1 MAEERGAIK
10 MIKRKIMITLAATV
24 AAMTLVTGCGKK
36 TTSMTETSRED
47 LVQVT
52 KDSDENETSGDKKLP
67 TTTKETEK
75 STKESASEGKEAE
88 TTSGTDETDIKPEE
102 TSEKVDAKPAQSQ
115 TSKPAVSEQKTNPA
129 AYTPEKSGTKPA
141 QSQTSKPAVN
151 EQQTKPVQK
160 PSQAV
165 TQPAT
170 KAPAEPAT
178 TPAATPV
185 TKPTEPQKPKVKTMW
200 DAPYDVEGIK
210 AYIIKELKARGYRY
224 SPEYAKEEY
233 GVENWSITPDEAAW
247 DNYCTVTAGPQR
259 YYDKVN
265 KCAVGHQHY
274 RWSEPFNGSIAENA
288 EASTEWMTNHAINYW
303 DEIYGQHDYPIFYVY
318 VESFDDGC
326 VIFYILAG

>member
-1 MAEERGAIK
+1 
-10 MIKRKIMITLAATV
+10 MIKRKIMITLTATV

-36 TTSMTETSRED
+36 TTSMTEISGED

-52 KDSDENETSGDKKLP
+52 KDSDENETSGDKALP

-75 STKESASEGKEAE
+75 STKESASEETEAE
-88 TTSGTDETDIKPEE
+88 TTSGTDETDIKPAE
-102 TSEKVDAKPAQSQ
+102 
-115 TSKPAVSEQKTNPA
+115 
-129 AYTPEKSGTKPA
+129 TPEKTDTKPV

-210 AYIIKELKARGYRY
+210 AYIIKELKARGYKY
-224 SPEYAKEEY
+224 SDEYYKPLLGDEF
-233 GVENWSITPDEAAW
+233 VESTPDDCAW

-274 RWSEPFNGSIAENA
+274 KWSEPFDGSIAENA

-303 DEIYGQHDYPIFYVY
+303 DEIYGQGCNSPTFAVY
-318 VESFDDGC
+318 VEQFDDGC
-326 VIFYILAG
+326 VIFYILVG

>member
-1 MAEERGAIK
+1 

-36 TTSMTETSRED
+36 TTSMSEISGED

-52 KDSDENETSGDKKLP
+52 KDSDENETSGDKALP

-75 STKESASEGKEAE
+75 STKESASEEKEAE
-88 TTSGTDETDIKPEE
+88 TSSGTDETDIKPAE
-102 TSEKVDAKPAQSQ
+102 TSEKTDAKPAQSH
-115 TSKPAVSEQKTNPA
+115 
-129 AYTPEKSGTKPA
+129 
-141 QSQTSKPAVN
+141 TSKPAVN

-160 PSQAV
+160 PSQTV

-210 AYIIKELKARGYRY
+210 AYIIKEMKAKGYTY
-224 SPEYAKEEY
+224 ADEYWKAIIGDEFEGY
-233 GVENWSITPDEAAW
+233 TPDDCAW
-247 DNYCTVTAGPQR
+247 DNYCTTTAGPQR

-274 RWSEPFNGSIAENA
+274 KWSEPFNGSIAENA
-288 EASTEWMTNHAINYW
+288 EASTEWMVNHAIDYW
-303 DEIYGQHDYPIFYVY
+303 DEIYGKEYSYKKFSVY

-326 VIFYILAG
+326 VIFYILAM

>member
-1 MAEERGAIK
+1 

-36 TTSMTETSRED
+36 TTSMTEISGED

-52 KDSDENETSGDKKLP
+52 KDSDENETSGDKALP
-67 TTTKETEK
+67 TTDKETEK
-75 STKESASEGKEAE
+75 STKESASEEKEAE
-88 TTSGTDETDIKPEE
+88 SGTDETDIKPAE
-102 TSEKVDAKPAQSQ
+102 TSEKTDA
-115 TSKPAVSEQKTNPA
+115 
-129 AYTPEKSGTKPA
+129 KPA

-210 AYIIKELKARGYRY
+210 AYIIKELKARGYINSEEY
-224 SPEYAKEEY
+224 FKPLLGDEYAEA
-233 GVENWSITPDEAAW
+233 TPDNSAW
-247 DNYCTVTAGPQR
+247 DNYCTTTAGPQR

-265 KCAVGHQHY
+265 HCAVGHQHY
-274 RWSEPFNGSIAENA
+274 KWSEPFDGSIAENA
-288 EASTEWMTNHAINYW
+288 EASTEWMVNHAIDYW
-303 DEIYGQHDYPIFYVY
+303 DEIYGQHDYPYFSVY
-318 VESFDDGC
+318 VEQFDDGC

>member
-1 MAEERGAIK
+1 

-36 TTSMTETSRED
+36 TTSMTEISGED

-52 KDSDENETSGDKKLP
+52 KDSDENETSGDKALP
-67 TTTKETEK
+67 TTTKEIEK
-75 STKESASEGKEAE
+75 STKESASEEKEADIS
-88 TTSGTDETDIKPEE
+88 SGTDETDIKPAE
-102 TSEKVDAKPAQSQ
+102 TSEKTDA
-115 TSKPAVSEQKTNPA
+115 
-129 AYTPEKSGTKPA
+129 KPA

-178 TPAATPV
+178 TPAA
-185 TKPTEPQKPKVKTMW
+185 KPAEPQTTVAPKVKTMW

-210 AYIIKELKARGYRY
+210 AYIIKELKARGYSY
-224 SPEYAKEEY
+224 GPEYSKEKY
-233 GVENWSITPDEAAW
+233 GVESDDITPDEAAW
-247 DNYCTVTAGPQR
+247 DNYCTTTAGPQR

-265 KCAVGHQHY
+265 HCAVGHQHY
-274 RWSEPFNGSIAENA
+274 KWSEPFNGSIAENA
-288 EASTEWMTNHAINYW
+288 EASTEWMVNHAINYW
-303 DEIYGQHDYPIFYVY
+303 DNIYGKEYDYPVFSVY
-318 VESFDDGC
+318 VEQFDDGC

>member
-1 MAEERGAIK
+1 

-36 TTSMTETSRED
+36 TTSMTEISGED
-47 LVQVT
+47 LAQVT
-52 KDSDENETSGDKKLP
+52 KDSDENETSGDKALP

-88 TTSGTDETDIKPEE
+88 TTSGTDETDIKP
-102 TSEKVDAKPAQSQ
+102 V
-115 TSKPAVSEQKTNPA
+115 
-129 AYTPEKSGTKPA
+129 

-151 EQQTKPVQK
+151 EQQTKPGQK

-210 AYIIKELKARGYRY
+210 AYIIKELKARGYSY
-224 SPEYAKEEY
+224 GPEYSKEKY
-233 GVENWSITPDEAAW
+233 GVESDDITPDEAAW
-247 DNYCTVTAGPQR
+247 DNYCTTTAGPQR

-274 RWSEPFNGSIAENA
+274 KWSEPFNGSIAENA
-288 EASTEWMTNHAINYW
+288 EASTEWMVNHAINYW
-303 DEIYGQHDYPIFYVY
+303 DNIYGKEYDYPVFSVY
-318 VESFDDGC
+318 VEQFDDGC

>member
-1 MAEERGAIK
+1 

-36 TTSMTETSRED
+36 TTSMTEISGED

-52 KDSDENETSGDKKLP
+52 KDSDENESSGDKALP
-67 TTTKETEK
+67 TTDKETEK
-75 STKESASEGKEAE
+75 STKESASEEKEAE
-88 TTSGTDETDIKPEE
+88 SGTDETDIKSAE
-102 TSEKVDAKPAQSQ
+102 TSEKTDA
-115 TSKPAVSEQKTNPA
+115 
-129 AYTPEKSGTKPA
+129 KPA

-151 EQQTKPVQK
+151 EQQTKPAANTPEKSGTKPVQK

-210 AYIIKELKARGYRY
+210 AYIIKEMKAKGYTY
-224 SPEYAKEEY
+224 SDEYWKAIIGDEFEGY
-233 GVENWSITPDEAAW
+233 TPDDCAW
-247 DNYCTVTAGPQR
+247 DNYCTTTAGPQR

-274 RWSEPFNGSIAENA
+274 KWSEPFNGSIAENA
-288 EASTEWMTNHAINYW
+288 EASTEWMVNHAIHYW
-303 DEIYGQHDYPIFYVY
+303 DSIYGKEYSYKEFSVY

-326 VIFYILAG
+326 VIFYILAM

>member
-1 MAEERGAIK
+1 

-36 TTSMTETSRED
+36 TTSMTEISGED

-52 KDSDENETSGDKKLP
+52 KDSDENETSGDKALP
-67 TTTKETEK
+67 TTDKETEK
-75 STKESASEGKEAE
+75 STKESASEEKEAE
-88 TTSGTDETDIKPEE
+88 SGTDETDIKPAE
-102 TSEKVDAKPAQSQ
+102 TSEKADAKPAQSQ
-115 TSKPAVSEQKTNPA
+115 TSKPT
-129 AYTPEKSGTKPA
+129 
-141 QSQTSKPAVN
+141 VN

-210 AYIIKELKARGYRY
+210 AYIIKELKARGYSY
-224 SPEYAKEEY
+224 GPEYSKEKY
-233 GVENWSITPDEAAW
+233 GVESDDITPDEAAW
-247 DNYCTVTAGPQR
+247 DNYCTTTAGPQR

-274 RWSEPFNGSIAENA
+274 KWSEPFNGSIAENA
-288 EASTEWMTNHAINYW
+288 EASTEWMVNHAINYW
-303 DEIYGQHDYPIFYVY
+303 DNIYGKEYDYPVFSVY
-318 VESFDDGC
+318 VEQFDDGC

>member
-1 MAEERGAIK
+1 

-36 TTSMTETSRED
+36 TTSMTEISGED

-52 KDSDENETSGDKKLP
+52 KDSDENETSGDKALP
-67 TTTKETEK
+67 TTTKEIEK
-75 STKESASEGKEAE
+75 STKESASEEKEADIS
-88 TTSGTDETDIKPEE
+88 SGTDETDIKPAE
-102 TSEKVDAKPAQSQ
+102 TSEKADAKPAQGQASKSAIKEQQ
-115 TSKPAVSEQKTNPA
+115 TKPAAN
-129 AYTPEKSGTKPA
+129 TPEKSDTKPV

-178 TPAATPV
+178 TPAA
-185 TKPTEPQKPKVKTMW
+185 KPAEPQTTVAPKVKTMW

-210 AYIIKELKARGYRY
+210 AYIIKELKARGYSY
-224 SPEYAKEEY
+224 GPEYSKEKY
-233 GVENWSITPDEAAW
+233 GVESDDITPDEAAW
-247 DNYCTVTAGPQR
+247 DNYCTTTAGPQR

-265 KCAVGHQHY
+265 HCAVGHQHY
-274 RWSEPFNGSIAENA
+274 KWSEPFNGSIAENA
-288 EASTEWMTNHAINYW
+288 EASTEWMVNHAINYW
-303 DEIYGQHDYPIFYVY
+303 DNIYGKEYDYPVFSVY
-318 VESFDDGC
+318 VEQFDDGC

>member
-1 MAEERGAIK
+1 

-36 TTSMTETSRED
+36 TTSMTEISGED

-52 KDSDENETSGDKKLP
+52 KASDENETSGDKALP

-75 STKESASEGKEAE
+75 STKELTSEETEAE
-88 TTSGTDETDIKPEE
+88 TSSGTDETDIKPAE
-102 TSEKVDAKPAQSQ
+102 TSEKADAKPAQGQ
-115 TSKPAVSEQKTNPA
+115 ASKPAIK
-129 AYTPEKSGTKPA
+129 
-141 QSQTSKPAVN
+141 

-178 TPAATPV
+178 TPAA
-185 TKPTEPQKPKVKTMW
+185 KPAEPQTTVAPKVKTMW

-210 AYIIKELKARGYRY
+210 AYIIKELKARGYINSEEY
-224 SPEYAKEEY
+224 FKPLLGDEYAEA
-233 GVENWSITPDEAAW
+233 TPDNSAW
-247 DNYCTVTAGPQR
+247 DNYCTTTAGPQR

-274 RWSEPFNGSIAENA
+274 KWSEPFNGSIAENA
-288 EASTEWMTNHAINYW
+288 EASTEWMVNHAIDYW
-303 DEIYGQHDYPIFYVY
+303 DEIYGQHDYPYFSVY
-318 VESFDDGC
+318 VEQFDDGC

>member
-1 MAEERGAIK
+1 
-10 MIKRKIMITLAATV
+10 MITLAATV

-36 TTSMTETSRED
+36 TTSMTEISGED

-52 KDSDENETSGDKKLP
+52 KDSDENETSGDKALP
-67 TTTKETEK
+67 TTDKETEK
-75 STKESASEGKEAE
+75 STKESASEEKEAE
-88 TTSGTDETDIKPEE
+88 SGTDETDIKPAE
-102 TSEKVDAKPAQSQ
+102 TSEKTDA
-115 TSKPAVSEQKTNPA
+115 
-129 AYTPEKSGTKPA
+129 
-141 QSQTSKPAVN
+141 KPAVN

-210 AYIIKELKARGYRY
+210 AYIIKELKARGYINSEEY
-224 SPEYAKEEY
+224 FKPLLGDEYAEA
-233 GVENWSITPDEAAW
+233 TPDNSAW
-247 DNYCTVTAGPQR
+247 DNYCTTTAGPQR

-265 KCAVGHQHY
+265 HCAVGHQHY
-274 RWSEPFNGSIAENA
+274 KWSEPFDGSIAENA
-288 EASTEWMTNHAINYW
+288 EASTEWMVNHAIDYW
-303 DEIYGQHDYPIFYVY
+303 DEIYGQHDYPYFSVY
-318 VESFDDGC
+318 VEQFDDGC

>member
-1 MAEERGAIK
+1 

-24 AAMTLVTGCGKK
+24 AAMTLVTGCVKK
-36 TTSMTETSRED
+36 TTSMTEISGED

-52 KDSDENETSGDKKLP
+52 KDSDENETSGDKALP

-102 TSEKVDAKPAQSQ
+102 TSEKADAKPAQSQ
-115 TSKPAVSEQKTNPA
+115 TSKPAVSEQKT
-129 AYTPEKSGTKPA
+129 KPG
-141 QSQTSKPAVN
+141 
-151 EQQTKPVQK
+151 QK

-210 AYIIKELKARGYRY
+210 AYIIKELKARGYINSEEY
-224 SPEYAKEEY
+224 FKPLLGDEYAEA
-233 GVENWSITPDEAAW
+233 TPDNSAW
-247 DNYCTVTAGPQR
+247 DNYCTTTAGPQR

-265 KCAVGHQHY
+265 HCAVGHQHY
-274 RWSEPFNGSIAENA
+274 KWSEPFDGSIAENA
-288 EASTEWMTNHAINYW
+288 EASTEWMVNHAIDYW
-303 DEIYGQHDYPIFYVY
+303 DEIYGQHDYPYFSVY
-318 VESFDDGC
+318 VEQFDDGC

>member
-1 MAEERGAIK
+1 

-36 TTSMTETSRED
+36 TTSMTEISRED

-52 KDSDENETSGDKKLP
+52 KDSDENETSGDKALP

-75 STKESASEGKEAE
+75 STKESSSEETEAE
-88 TTSGTDETDIKPEE
+88 TSSGETDIKPAE
-102 TSEKVDAKPAQSQ
+102 TSEKADAKPAQSQ
-115 TSKPAVSEQKTNPA
+115 TSKPAVSEQKTKPA
-129 AYTPEKSGTKPA
+129 ANTPEKSDTKPV
-141 QSQTSKPAVN
+141 QSQTSKPTVN

-210 AYIIKELKARGYRY
+210 AYIIKELKARGYSY
-224 SPEYAKEEY
+224 GPEYSKEKY
-233 GVENWSITPDEAAW
+233 GVESDDITPDEAAW
-247 DNYCTVTAGPQR
+247 DNYCTTTAGPQR

-274 RWSEPFNGSIAENA
+274 KWSEPFNGSIAENA
-288 EASTEWMTNHAINYW
+288 EASTEWMVNHAINYW
-303 DEIYGQHDYPIFYVY
+303 DNIYGKEYDYPVFSVY
-318 VESFDDGC
+318 VEQFDDGC

>member
-1 MAEERGAIK
+1 

-36 TTSMTETSRED
+36 TTSMTEISGED

-52 KDSDENETSGDKKLP
+52 KDSDENETSGDKALP
-67 TTTKETEK
+67 TTDKETEK
-75 STKESASEGKEAE
+75 STKESASEEKEAE
-88 TTSGTDETDIKPEE
+88 SGTDETDIKPAE
-102 TSEKVDAKPAQSQ
+102 TSEKTDA
-115 TSKPAVSEQKTNPA
+115 
-129 AYTPEKSGTKPA
+129 KPA

-151 EQQTKPVQK
+151 EQQTKPVQR

-210 AYIIKELKARGYRY
+210 AYIIKELKARGYINL
-224 SPEYAKEEY
+224 EEY
-233 GVENWSITPDEAAW
+233 FKPLLGDEYVEATPDNSAW
-247 DNYCTVTAGPQR
+247 DNYCTTTAGPQR

-265 KCAVGHQHY
+265 HCAVGHQHY
-274 RWSEPFNGSIAENA
+274 KWSEPFDGSIAENA
-288 EASTEWMTNHAINYW
+288 EASTEWMVNHAIDYW
-303 DEIYGQHDYPIFYVY
+303 DEIYGQHDYPYFSVY
-318 VESFDDGC
+318 VEQFDDGC

>member
-1 MAEERGAIK
+1 

-36 TTSMTETSRED
+36 TTSMTEISGED

-52 KDSDENETSGDKKLP
+52 KDSDENETSGDKALP

-75 STKESASEGKEAE
+75 STKESASEEKEADIS
-88 TTSGTDETDIKPEE
+88 SGTDETDIKPAE
-102 TSEKVDAKPAQSQ
+102 TSEKADAKPAQGQASKSAIKEQQ
-115 TSKPAVSEQKTNPA
+115 TKPAAN
-129 AYTPEKSGTKPA
+129 TPEKSDTKPV

-224 SPEYAKEEY
+224 GPEYAKEEY
-233 GVENWSITPDEAAW
+233 GVENSSITPDEAAW

>member
-1 MAEERGAIK
+1 

-36 TTSMTETSRED
+36 TTSMTEISGED

-52 KDSDENETSGDKKLP
+52 KDSDENETSGDKALP
-67 TTTKETEK
+67 TTDKETEK
-75 STKESASEGKEAE
+75 STKESASEEKEAE
-88 TTSGTDETDIKPEE
+88 SGTDETDIKPAE
-102 TSEKVDAKPAQSQ
+102 TSEKTDAKPAQSQ
-115 TSKPAVSEQKTNPA
+115 TSKPAAN
-129 AYTPEKSGTKPA
+129 TPEKSGTKPV

-210 AYIIKELKARGYRY
+210 AYIIKELKARGYISSEEY
-224 SPEYAKEEY
+224 FKPLLGDEYAEA
-233 GVENWSITPDEAAW
+233 TPDNSAW
-247 DNYCTVTAGPQR
+247 DNYCTTTAGPQR

-265 KCAVGHQHY
+265 HCAVGHQHY
-274 RWSEPFNGSIAENA
+274 KWSEPFNGSIAENA
-288 EASTEWMTNHAINYW
+288 EASTEWMVNHAINYW
-303 DEIYGQHDYPIFYVY
+303 DEIYGQHDYPYFSVY
-318 VESFDDGC
+318 VEQFDDGC

>member
-1 MAEERGAIK
+1 MTEERGAIK

-36 TTSMTETSRED
+36 TTSMTEISRED

-75 STKESASEGKEAE
+75 STKESASEETEAE
-88 TTSGTDETDIKPEE
+88 TTSGTDETDIKPAE
-102 TSEKVDAKPAQSQ
+102 TSEKADAKPAQSQ
-115 TSKPAVSEQKTNPA
+115 TSKPAVSEQKTKPA
-129 AYTPEKSGTKPA
+129 ANTPEKSD
-141 QSQTSKPAVN
+141 
-151 EQQTKPVQK
+151 TKPVQK

-210 AYIIKELKARGYRY
+210 AYIIKEMKAKGYTY
-224 SPEYAKEEY
+224 ADEYWKAIIGDEFEGY
-233 GVENWSITPDEAAW
+233 TPDDCAW
-247 DNYCTVTAGPQR
+247 DNYCTTTAGPQR

-274 RWSEPFNGSIAENA
+274 KWSEPFNGSIAENA
-288 EASTEWMTNHAINYW
+288 EASTEWMVNHAIHYW
-303 DEIYGQHDYPIFYVY
+303 DSIYGKEYSYKEFSVY
-318 VESFDDGC
+318 VETFDDGC
-326 VIFYILAG
+326 VIFYILAM

>member
-1 MAEERGAIK
+1 

-36 TTSMTETSRED
+36 TTSMSEISGED
-47 LVQVT
+47 LAQVT
-52 KDSDENETSGDKKLP
+52 KDSDENETFGDKALP

-102 TSEKVDAKPAQSQ
+102 TSEKADAKPAQSQ
-115 TSKPAVSEQKTNPA
+115 TSKPAVSEQKTKPA
-129 AYTPEKSGTKPA
+129 ANTPEKSD
-141 QSQTSKPAVN
+141 
-151 EQQTKPVQK
+151 TKPVQK

-210 AYIIKELKARGYRY
+210 AYIIKELKARGYKY
-224 SPEYAKEEY
+224 SDEYYKPLLGDEF
-233 GVENWSITPDEAAW
+233 VESTPDDCAW

-274 RWSEPFNGSIAENA
+274 KWSEPFDGSIAENA

-303 DEIYGQHDYPIFYVY
+303 DEIYGQGCNSPTFAVY
-318 VESFDDGC
+318 VEQFDDGC
-326 VIFYILAG
+326 VIFYILVG

>member
-1 MAEERGAIK
+1 
-10 MIKRKIMITLAATV
+10 MIKRKIMITLAGTFSY
-24 AAMTLVTGCGKK
+24 TK
-36 TTSMTETSRED
+36 TCLAGDVLRSGLQTEISGED

-52 KDSDENETSGDKKLP
+52 KDSDENETSGDKALP
-67 TTTKETEK
+67 TTDKETEK
-75 STKESASEGKEAE
+75 STKESASEEKEAE
-88 TTSGTDETDIKPEE
+88 SGTDETDIKPAE
-102 TSEKVDAKPAQSQ
+102 TSEKTDA
-115 TSKPAVSEQKTNPA
+115 
-129 AYTPEKSGTKPA
+129 
-141 QSQTSKPAVN
+141 KPAVN

-210 AYIIKELKARGYRY
+210 AYIIKEMKSKGYTYADEYWKAIMGD
-224 SPEYAKEEY
+224 EFEEY
-233 GVENWSITPDEAAW
+233 TPDNSAW
-247 DNYCTVTAGPQR
+247 DNYCTTTAGPQR

-274 RWSEPFNGSIAENA
+274 KWSEPFNGSIAENA
-288 EASTEWMTNHAINYW
+288 EASTEWMVNHAIHYW
-303 DEIYGQHDYPIFYVY
+303 DSIYGKEYSYKEFSVY
-318 VESFDDGC
+318 VETFDDGC
-326 VIFYILAG
+326 VIFYILAM

>member
-1 MAEERGAIK
+1 

-36 TTSMTETSRED
+36 TTSMTEISGED

-52 KDSDENETSGDKKLP
+52 KDSDENETSGDKALP

-75 STKESASEGKEAE
+75 STKESASEETEAE
-88 TTSGTDETDIKPEE
+88 TTSGTDETDIKPAE
-102 TSEKVDAKPAQSQ
+102 TSEKADAKPAQSQ
-115 TSKPAVSEQKTNPA
+115 TSKPT
-129 AYTPEKSGTKPA
+129 
-141 QSQTSKPAVN
+141 VN

-210 AYIIKELKARGYRY
+210 AYIIKELKARGYSY
-224 SPEYAKEEY
+224 GPEYIKEKY
-233 GVENWSITPDEAAW
+233 GVESDDITPDEAAW
-247 DNYCTVTAGPQR
+247 DNYCTTTAGPQR

-274 RWSEPFNGSIAENA
+274 KWSEPFNGSIAENA
-288 EASTEWMTNHAINYW
+288 EASTEWMVNHAINYW
-303 DEIYGQHDYPIFYVY
+303 DNIYGKEYDYPVFSVY
-318 VESFDDGC
+318 VEQFDDGC

>member
-1 MAEERGAIK
+1 

-36 TTSMTETSRED
+36 TTSMTEISGED
-47 LVQVT
+47 LAQVT
-52 KDSDENETSGDKKLP
+52 KDSDENETSGDKALP

-102 TSEKVDAKPAQSQ
+102 TSEKADA
-115 TSKPAVSEQKTNPA
+115 
-129 AYTPEKSGTKPA
+129 KPA

-151 EQQTKPVQK
+151 EQQTKPGQK

-210 AYIIKELKARGYRY
+210 AYIIKELKARGYSY
-224 SPEYAKEEY
+224 GPEYSKEKY
-233 GVENWSITPDEAAW
+233 GVESDDITPDEAAW
-247 DNYCTVTAGPQR
+247 DNYCTTTAGPQR

-274 RWSEPFNGSIAENA
+274 KWSEPFNGSIAENA
-288 EASTEWMTNHAINYW
+288 EASTEWMVNHAINYW
-303 DEIYGQHDYPIFYVY
+303 DNIYGKEYDYPIFSVY
-318 VESFDDGC
+318 VEQFDDGC
-326 VIFYILAG
+326 VIFYILGG

>member
-1 MAEERGAIK
+1 

-36 TTSMTETSRED
+36 TTSMTEISGED

-52 KDSDENETSGDKKLP
+52 KDSDENETSGDKALP

-102 TSEKVDAKPAQSQ
+102 TSEKADA
-115 TSKPAVSEQKTNPA
+115 
-129 AYTPEKSGTKPA
+129 KPA

-224 SPEYAKEEY
+224 SPEYVKEEY

>member
-1 MAEERGAIK
+1 
-10 MIKRKIMITLAATV
+10 MITLAATV

-36 TTSMTETSRED
+36 TTSMTEISGED

-52 KDSDENETSGDKKLP
+52 KDSDENETSGDKALP

-75 STKESASEGKEAE
+75 STKELTSEETEAE
-88 TTSGTDETDIKPEE
+88 TSSGTDETDIKPAE
-102 TSEKVDAKPAQSQ
+102 TSEKADA
-115 TSKPAVSEQKTNPA
+115 
-129 AYTPEKSGTKPA
+129 
-141 QSQTSKPAVN
+141 KPAVN

-178 TPAATPV
+178 TPAA
-185 TKPTEPQKPKVKTMW
+185 KPAEPQTTAAPKVKTMW

-210 AYIIKELKARGYRY
+210 AYIIKEMKSKGYTYADEYWKAIMGDEFEGY
-224 SPEYAKEEY
+224 
-233 GVENWSITPDEAAW
+233 TPDDCAW
-247 DNYCTVTAGPQR
+247 DNYCTTTAGPQR

-274 RWSEPFNGSIAENA
+274 KWSEPFNGSIAENA
-288 EASTEWMTNHAINYW
+288 EASTEWMVNHAIHYW
-303 DEIYGQHDYPIFYVY
+303 DSIYGKEYSYKEFSVY
-318 VESFDDGC
+318 VETFDDGC
-326 VIFYILAG
+326 VIFYILAM

>member
-1 MAEERGAIK
+1 

-36 TTSMTETSRED
+36 TTSMTEISGED

-52 KDSDENETSGDKKLP
+52 KDSDENETSGDKALP
-67 TTTKETEK
+67 TTDKETEK
-75 STKESASEGKEAE
+75 STKESASEEKEAE
-88 TTSGTDETDIKPEE
+88 SGTDETDIKPAE
-102 TSEKVDAKPAQSQ
+102 TSENTDA
-115 TSKPAVSEQKTNPA
+115 
-129 AYTPEKSGTKPA
+129 KPA

-151 EQQTKPVQK
+151 EQQTKPVQR

-210 AYIIKELKARGYRY
+210 AYIIKELKARGYINSEEY
-224 SPEYAKEEY
+224 FKPLLGDEYAEA
-233 GVENWSITPDEAAW
+233 TPDNSAW
-247 DNYCTVTAGPQR
+247 DNYCTTTAGPQR

-265 KCAVGHQHY
+265 HCAVGHQHY
-274 RWSEPFNGSIAENA
+274 KWSEPFDGSIAENA
-288 EASTEWMTNHAINYW
+288 EASTEWMVNHAIDYW
-303 DEIYGQHDYPIFYVY
+303 DEIYGQHDYPYFSVY
-318 VESFDDGC
+318 VEQFDDGC

>member
-1 MAEERGAIK
+1 MAEKGAIK

-36 TTSMTETSRED
+36 TTSMTEISRED

-52 KDSDENETSGDKKLP
+52 KDSDENETSGDKALP

-75 STKESASEGKEAE
+75 STKESASKGKEAE

-102 TSEKVDAKPAQSQ
+102 TSEKADAKPAQSQ
-115 TSKPAVSEQKTNPA
+115 TSKPAVSEQKT
-129 AYTPEKSGTKPA
+129 KPV

-210 AYIIKELKARGYRY
+210 AYIIKELKARGYKY
-224 SPEYAKEEY
+224 SDEYYKPLLGDEF
-233 GVENWSITPDEAAW
+233 VESTPDDCAW

-274 RWSEPFNGSIAENA
+274 KWSEPFDGSIAENA

-303 DEIYGQHDYPIFYVY
+303 DEIYGQGCNSPTFAVY
-318 VESFDDGC
+318 VEQFDDGC
-326 VIFYILAG
+326 VIFYILVG

>member
-36 TTSMTETSRED
+36 TTSMTEISGV
-47 LVQVT
+47 VQVT
-52 KDSDENETSGDKKLP
+52 KYSDENETSGDKKLP
-67 TTTKETEK
+67 TTTKEIEK
-75 STKESASEGKEAE
+75 SESASEEKEAE
-88 TTSGTDETDIKPEE
+88 SGTDKTDIKPAE
-102 TSEKVDAKPAQSQ
+102 TSEKADA
-115 TSKPAVSEQKTNPA
+115 
-129 AYTPEKSGTKPA
+129 KPA

-170 KAPAEPAT
+170 KTPVETAT
-178 TPAATPV
+178 KPAAAPV
-185 TKPTEPQKPKVKTMW
+185 TKPAETQTTEPQKPKVKTMW

-210 AYIIKELKARGYRY
+210 AYIIKEMKSKGYTYADEYWKAIMGD
-224 SPEYAKEEY
+224 EFEEY
-233 GVENWSITPDEAAW
+233 TPDNSAW
-247 DNYCTVTAGPQR
+247 DNYCTTTAGPQR

-274 RWSEPFNGSIAENA
+274 KWSEPFNGSIAENA
-288 EASTEWMTNHAINYW
+288 EASTEWMVDHAIHYW
-303 DEIYGQHDYPIFYVY
+303 DSIYGKEYSYKEFSVY
-318 VESFDDGC
+318 VETFDDGC
-326 VIFYILAG
+326 VIFYILAM

>member
-1 MAEERGAIK
+1 
-10 MIKRKIMITLAATV
+10 MITLAATV

-36 TTSMTETSRED
+36 TTSMTEISRED

-52 KDSDENETSGDKKLP
+52 KDSDENETSGDKTLP

-102 TSEKVDAKPAQSQ
+102 TSEKADAKPAQSQ
-115 TSKPAVSEQKTNPA
+115 TSKPAVSEQKTKPA
-129 AYTPEKSGTKPA
+129 ANTPEKSDTKPV

-170 KAPAEPAT
+170 KA
-178 TPAATPV
+178 PAATPV

-210 AYIIKELKARGYRY
+210 AYIIKELKARGYSY
-224 SPEYAKEEY
+224 GPEYSKEKY
-233 GVENWSITPDEAAW
+233 GVESDDITPDEAAW
-247 DNYCTVTAGPQR
+247 DNYCTTTAGPQR

-274 RWSEPFNGSIAENA
+274 KWSEPFNGSIAENA
-288 EASTEWMTNHAINYW
+288 EASTEWMVNHAINYW
-303 DEIYGQHDYPIFYVY
+303 DNIYGKEYDYPVFSVY
-318 VESFDDGC
+318 VEQFDDGC

>member
-1 MAEERGAIK
+1 

-36 TTSMTETSRED
+36 TTSMTEISGED

-52 KDSDENETSGDKKLP
+52 KDSDENETSGDKALP
-67 TTTKETEK
+67 TTDKETEK
-75 STKESASEGKEAE
+75 STKESASEEKEAE
-88 TTSGTDETDIKPEE
+88 SGTDETDIKPAE
-102 TSEKVDAKPAQSQ
+102 TSEKTDA
-115 TSKPAVSEQKTNPA
+115 
-129 AYTPEKSGTKPA
+129 KPA

-151 EQQTKPVQK
+151 EQQTKPAANTPEKSGTKPVQK

-210 AYIIKELKARGYRY
+210 AYIIKEMKSKGYTYADEYWKAIMGD
-224 SPEYAKEEY
+224 EFEEY
-233 GVENWSITPDEAAW
+233 TPDDSAW
-247 DNYCTVTAGPQR
+247 DNYCTTTAGPQR

-274 RWSEPFNGSIAENA
+274 KWSEPFNGSIAENA
-288 EASTEWMTNHAINYW
+288 EASTEWMVNHAIHYW
-303 DEIYGQHDYPIFYVY
+303 DSIYGKEYSYKEFSVY
-318 VESFDDGC
+318 VETFDDGC
-326 VIFYILAG
+326 VIFYILAM

>member
-1 MAEERGAIK
+1 
-10 MIKRKIMITLAATV
+10 MIKRKIMITLTATV

-36 TTSMTETSRED
+36 TTSMTEISGED

-52 KDSDENETSGDKKLP
+52 KDSDENETSGDKALP

-75 STKESASEGKEAE
+75 STKESASEETEAE
-88 TTSGTDETDIKPEE
+88 TTSGTDETDIKPAE
-102 TSEKVDAKPAQSQ
+102 TSEKADAKPAQSQ
-115 TSKPAVSEQKTNPA
+115 TSKPAIKEQQTKPA
-129 AYTPEKSGTKPA
+129 ANTPEKTDTKPV

-170 KAPAEPAT
+170 KAPAESAT
-178 TPAATPV
+178 TPAA
-185 TKPTEPQKPKVKTMW
+185 KPAEPQTTVAPKVKTMW

-210 AYIIKELKARGYRY
+210 AYIIKELKARGYINSEEY
-224 SPEYAKEEY
+224 FKPLLGDEYAEA
-233 GVENWSITPDEAAW
+233 TPDNSAW

-274 RWSEPFNGSIAENA
+274 KWSEPFDGSIAENA

-303 DEIYGQHDYPIFYVY
+303 DEIYGQGCNSPTFAVY
-318 VESFDDGC
+318 VEQFDDGC
-326 VIFYILAG
+326 VIFYILVG

>member
-1 MAEERGAIK
+1 MAEKGAIK

-36 TTSMTETSRED
+36 TTSMTEISGED

-52 KDSDENETSGDKKLP
+52 KDSDENETSGDKALP

-102 TSEKVDAKPAQSQ
+102 TSEKADAKPAQSQ
-115 TSKPAVSEQKTNPA
+115 TSKPAVSEQKT
-129 AYTPEKSGTKPA
+129 KPG
-141 QSQTSKPAVN
+141 
-151 EQQTKPVQK
+151 QK

-210 AYIIKELKARGYRY
+210 AYIIKEMKSKGYTYADEYWKAIMGD
-224 SPEYAKEEY
+224 EFEEY
-233 GVENWSITPDEAAW
+233 TPDNSAW
-247 DNYCTVTAGPQR
+247 DNYCTTTAGPQR

-274 RWSEPFNGSIAENA
+274 KWSEPFNGSIAENA
-288 EASTEWMTNHAINYW
+288 EASTEWMVNHAIHYW
-303 DEIYGQHDYPIFYVY
+303 DSIYGKEYSYKEFSVY
-318 VESFDDGC
+318 VETFDDGC
-326 VIFYILAG
+326 VIFYILAM

>member
-1 MAEERGAIK
+1 

-36 TTSMTETSRED
+36 TTSMTEISGED

-52 KDSDENETSGDKKLP
+52 KDSDENETSGDKALP
-67 TTTKETEK
+67 TTDKETEK
-75 STKESASEGKEAE
+75 STKESASEEKEAE
-88 TTSGTDETDIKPEE
+88 SGTDETDIKPAE
-102 TSEKVDAKPAQSQ
+102 TSEKTDA
-115 TSKPAVSEQKTNPA
+115 
-129 AYTPEKSGTKPA
+129 KPA

-151 EQQTKPVQK
+151 EQQTKPVQR

-210 AYIIKELKARGYRY
+210 AYIIKELKARGYINSEEY
-224 SPEYAKEEY
+224 FKPLLGDEYAEA
-233 GVENWSITPDEAAW
+233 TPDNSAW
-247 DNYCTVTAGPQR
+247 DNYCTTTAGPQR

-265 KCAVGHQHY
+265 HCAVGHQHY
-274 RWSEPFNGSIAENA
+274 KWSEPFDGSIAENA
-288 EASTEWMTNHAINYW
+288 EASTEWMVNHAIDYW
-303 DEIYGQHDYPIFYVY
+303 DEIYGQHDYPYFSVY
-318 VESFDDGC
+318 VEQFDDGC
-326 VIFYILAG
+326 VIFYILA

>member
-1 MAEERGAIK
+1 

-36 TTSMTETSRED
+36 TTSMTEISGED

-52 KDSDENETSGDKKLP
+52 KDSDENETSGDKALP

-75 STKESASEGKEAE
+75 STKESASEEKEAE
-88 TTSGTDETDIKPEE
+88 TTSGTDETDIKPAE
-102 TSEKVDAKPAQSQ
+102 TSEKADAKPAQSQ
-115 TSKPAVSEQKTNPA
+115 TSKPAINEQQTKPA
-129 AYTPEKSGTKPA
+129 ANTPEKSDTKPV

-170 KAPAEPAT
+170 KAPTEPAT
-178 TPAATPV
+178 TPV
-185 TKPTEPQKPKVKTMW
+185 TKPAEPQTTAAPKVKTMW

-233 GVENWSITPDEAAW
+233 GVENWSVTPDEAAW

>member
-1 MAEERGAIK
+1 

-36 TTSMTETSRED
+36 TTSMTEISRED

-52 KDSDENETSGDKKLP
+52 KDSDENETSGDKTLP

-102 TSEKVDAKPAQSQ
+102 TSEKADAKPAQSQ
-115 TSKPAVSEQKTNPA
+115 TSKPAVSEQKTKPA
-129 AYTPEKSGTKPA
+129 ANTPEKSDTKPV

-170 KAPAEPAT
+170 KA
-178 TPAATPV
+178 PAATPV

-210 AYIIKELKARGYRY
+210 AYIIKELKARGYSY
-224 SPEYAKEEY
+224 GPEYSKEKY
-233 GVENWSITPDEAAW
+233 GVESDDITPDEAAW
-247 DNYCTVTAGPQR
+247 DNYCTTTAGPQR

-274 RWSEPFNGSIAENA
+274 KWSEPFNGSIAENA
-288 EASTEWMTNHAINYW
+288 EASTEWMVNHAINYW
-303 DEIYGQHDYPIFYVY
+303 DNIYGKEYDYPVFSVY
-318 VESFDDGC
+318 VEQFDDGC

>member
-1 MAEERGAIK
+1 

-36 TTSMTETSRED
+36 TTSMTEISGED

-52 KDSDENETSGDKKLP
+52 KDSDENETSGDKALP
-67 TTTKETEK
+67 TTDKETEK
-75 STKESASEGKEAE
+75 STKESASEEKEAE
-88 TTSGTDETDIKPEE
+88 SGTDETDIKPAE
-102 TSEKVDAKPAQSQ
+102 TSEKADAKPAQ
-115 TSKPAVSEQKTNPA
+115 
-129 AYTPEKSGTKPA
+129 
-141 QSQTSKPAVN
+141 
-151 EQQTKPVQK
+151 
-160 PSQAV
+160 SQAV

-210 AYIIKELKARGYRY
+210 AYIIKEMKSKGYTYADEYWKAIMGD
-224 SPEYAKEEY
+224 EFEEY
-233 GVENWSITPDEAAW
+233 TPDNSAW
-247 DNYCTVTAGPQR
+247 DNYCTTTAGPQR

-274 RWSEPFNGSIAENA
+274 KWSEPFNGSIAENA
-288 EASTEWMTNHAINYW
+288 EASTEWMVNHAINYW
-303 DEIYGQHDYPIFYVY
+303 DNIYGKEYDYPVFSVY
-318 VESFDDGC
+318 VEQFDDGC

>member
-1 MAEERGAIK
+1 

-36 TTSMTETSRED
+36 TTSMTEISGED

-52 KDSDENETSGDKKLP
+52 KDSDENETSGDKALP
-67 TTTKETEK
+67 TTDKETEK
-75 STKESASEGKEAE
+75 STKESASEEKEAE
-88 TTSGTDETDIKPEE
+88 SGTDETDIKP
-102 TSEKVDAKPAQSQ
+102 V
-115 TSKPAVSEQKTNPA
+115 
-129 AYTPEKSGTKPA
+129 

-210 AYIIKELKARGYRY
+210 AYIIKEMKSKGYTYADEYWKAIMGD
-224 SPEYAKEEY
+224 EFEEY
-233 GVENWSITPDEAAW
+233 TPDNSAW
-247 DNYCTVTAGPQR
+247 DNYCTTTAGPQR

-274 RWSEPFNGSIAENA
+274 KWSEPFNGSIAENA
-288 EASTEWMTNHAINYW
+288 EASTEWMVNHAIHYW
-303 DEIYGQHDYPIFYVY
+303 DSIYGKEYSYKEFSVY
-318 VESFDDGC
+318 VETFDDGC
-326 VIFYILAG
+326 VIFYILAM

>member
-1 MAEERGAIK
+1 

-36 TTSMTETSRED
+36 TTSMTEISGED

-52 KDSDENETSGDKKLP
+52 KDSDENETSGDKALP

-75 STKESASEGKEAE
+75 STKESASEEKEAD
-88 TTSGTDETDIKPEE
+88 TSSGTDETDIKPEE
-102 TSEKVDAKPAQSQ
+102 TSEKADAKPAQSQ
-115 TSKPAVSEQKTNPA
+115 ASKPAVNEQQTKPA
-129 AYTPEKSGTKPA
+129 ANMPEKSDTKPV

-151 EQQTKPVQK
+151 EQQTRPVQK

-210 AYIIKELKARGYRY
+210 AYIIKELKARGYKY
-224 SPEYAKEEY
+224 SDEYYKPLLGDEF
-233 GVENWSITPDEAAW
+233 VESTPDDCAW

-274 RWSEPFNGSIAENA
+274 KWSEPFDGSIAENA

-303 DEIYGQHDYPIFYVY
+303 DEIYGQGCNSPTFAVY
-318 VESFDDGC
+318 VEQFDDGC
-326 VIFYILAG
+326 VIFYILVG

>member
-1 MAEERGAIK
+1 

-36 TTSMTETSRED
+36 TTSMTEISGED

-52 KDSDENETSGDKKLP
+52 KDSDENETSGDKALP

-102 TSEKVDAKPAQSQ
+102 TSEKADA
-115 TSKPAVSEQKTNPA
+115 
-129 AYTPEKSGTKPA
+129 
-141 QSQTSKPAVN
+141 KPAVN

-210 AYIIKELKARGYRY
+210 AYIIKELKARGYSY
-224 SPEYAKEEY
+224 GPEYSKEKY
-233 GVENWSITPDEAAW
+233 GVESDDITPDEAAW
-247 DNYCTVTAGPQR
+247 DNYCTTTAGPQR

-274 RWSEPFNGSIAENA
+274 KWSEPFNGSIAENA
-288 EASTEWMTNHAINYW
+288 EASTEWMVNHAINYW
-303 DEIYGQHDYPIFYVY
+303 DNIYGKEYDYPVFSVY
-318 VESFDDGC
+318 VEQFDDGC